1 VKEDLEKYF
10 DRLWPICR
18 SLTGD
23 GVRET
28 LEILK
33 ELVPLEI
40 HEIPSGT
47 QVYDWTI
54 PNEWNIRDAYILT
67 PDGRKIASLHE
78 NNLHVVSYSVPVNRE
93 MSYEELA
100 GKLHYL
106 PEQPNAIPYITSYYK
121 EDWGFCLTYEEYQKL
136 PKEGSYKVV
145 IDSTLAPGSLT
156 YGDIVLPGES
166 DEEILFSTYV
176 CHPSMA
182 NNELSGPLV
191 AAFLYQE
198 IAKLPKR
205 KFTYRFVFAP
215 ETIGIIAY
223 LNRVGEHLKS
233 KLHAGYVLTC
243 CGDEAPFVYK
253 KSKRGDSIAD
263 RAAQHILKAAE
274 VDHKVIPF
282 AVGGSDER
290 QYCSPGFNLPVGSV
304 TRSMYRNYKEYHTSL
319 DNKDFISFEAMTKTV
334 EIYVQIAQALEL
346 NDYYVNLIPHCEPQL
361 GKRDMYPST
370 AGWLN
375 GTEYLYNL
383 LHFLSYADGTVDL
396 LEIAEKRSQ
405 SILAFTEV
413 IANSRKGGLIE

>member
-1 VKEDLEKYF
+1 MKEDLEKYF